1 MSTSSTPSQC
11 CTPITEAGL
20 SQGAAE
26 ALATRLKALSDPA
39 RLRLVSLIASNGE
52 MCVCDLTEP
61 LGLTQPTVSHHL
73 KVLAAAGLVHREQ
86 RGKWAYFSVDDAELG
101 HVAHLL
107 LGTSTDVTTKANSRT
122 RVG

>member
-1 MSTSSTPSQC
+1 MCPNTNLQEC
-11 CTPITEAGL
+11 CTPITEPGL
-20 SQGAAE
+20 TQSAAE
-26 ALATRLKALSDPA
+26 TLATRLKALSDPA

-73 KVLAAAGLVHREQ
+73 KVLATAGLVHREQ
-86 RGKWAYFSVDDAELG
+86 RGKWAYFSVDDSELR

-107 LGTSTDVTTKANSRT
+107 LGASLEVPTKASA
-122 RVG
+122 